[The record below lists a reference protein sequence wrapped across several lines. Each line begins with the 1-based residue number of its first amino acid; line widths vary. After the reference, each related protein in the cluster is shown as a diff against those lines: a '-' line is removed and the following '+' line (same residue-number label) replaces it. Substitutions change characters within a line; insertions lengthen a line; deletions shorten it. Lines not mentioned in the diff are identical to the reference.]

1 MRRQRLAEGRDGG
14 REDLRWLVA
23 QPAVNGADLGRLNH
37 SRLQPAAGGDVQ
49 IEVEFVEP
57 RRRPAGFGEK
67 LGYAPR
73 IGEGEHSG
81 AFGTAF
87 GRGGRWRATAFIG
100 TCIHGFSSSCRQHAN
115 DIRAPVLAA
124 RRM

>member
-37 SRLQPAAGGDVQ
+37 SRFQPAAGGDVQ

-57 RRRPAGFGEK
+57 RRRPAGFGEN
-67 LGYAPR
+67 LGTRRGSAKANIP
-73 IGEGEHSG
+73 G